1 MIGSIRR
8 PSAQNPRIS
17 KKIRGFQII
26 AESSGGFAKSVRH
39 QWITR
44 PYRSRG
50 HRSDRRRETF
60 LLIPI
65 VYRVNHAGNSGS
77 HCKENRA
84 AERIT
89 KHGADKESEHS
100 VKHHGDKRYDSPE
113 IFHRYN
119 LRILIIRIK
128 KIRKPLSVCRRV
140 FDGICAA
147 RIIRISIRISE
158 ELSVK
163 ASAEIA
169 NRRGIN
175 SHSEYFRRFLFYR
188 AEQYHTEHSAG
199 YDLTDADRNI
209 QIPHGIVKR
218 IKILEHGRNYQRVC
232 DDRRDGRKP
241 WRFFSEQ
248 ICEYRADKRSYASEN
263 NIRKYSAGQYV

>member
-8 PSAQNPRIS
+8 PNAQNPRIS

-100 VKHHGDKRYDSPE
+100 VKHHGDKLYDSPE
-113 IFHRYN
+113 IFQTYS

-128 KIRKPLSVCRRV
+128 KSRKPISGHRPV
-140 FDGICAA
+140 FDITVQYYISAYLSGFRKSYRLKQVRKLRTVAVSIHIPNIFGAFFFIA
-147 RIIRISIRISE
+147 PNSIIPSTPQDMISPMPT
-158 ELSVK
+158 VK
-163 ASAEIA
+163 
-169 NRRGIN
+169 
-175 SHSEYFRRFLFYR
+175 YR
-188 AEQYHTEHSAG
+188 YHTASSSA
-199 YDLTDADRNI
+199 
-209 QIPHGIVKR
+209 
-218 IKILEHGRNYQRVC
+218 
-232 DDRRDGRKP
+232 
-241 WRFFSEQ
+241 
-248 ICEYRADKRSYASEN
+248 
-263 NIRKYSAGQYV
+263 

>member
-89 KHGADKESEHS
+89 KHGNDKESEHS

-113 IFHRYN
+113 IFHSYDHSFPLRCKAQKGMKKPAPQHSIKNCVLKYAWGNRYTTEYVEVSGH
-119 LRILIIRIK
+119 
-128 KIRKPLSVCRRV
+128 SVC
-140 FDGICAA
+140 
-147 RIIRISIRISE
+147 
-158 ELSVK
+158 
-163 ASAEIA
+163 
-169 NRRGIN
+169 
-175 SHSEYFRRFLFYR
+175 
-188 AEQYHTEHSAG
+188 
-199 YDLTDADRNI
+199 
-209 QIPHGIVKR
+209 
-218 IKILEHGRNYQRVC
+218 
-232 DDRRDGRKP
+232 
-241 WRFFSEQ
+241 
-248 ICEYRADKRSYASEN
+248 
-263 NIRKYSAGQYV
+263 

>member
-8 PSAQNPRIS
+8 PRAQNPRIS

-89 KHGADKESEHS
+89 KHGNDKEFVLHKYFGRPVFRHFVKPDHRRVSDSLQHITVYHSYDHSFPLRCKAQKGMKKPAPQHSIKNCVLKYAWGNRYTTEYVEVSGHS
-100 VKHHGDKRYDSPE
+100 V
-113 IFHRYN
+113 
-119 LRILIIRIK
+119 
-128 KIRKPLSVCRRV
+128 C
-140 FDGICAA
+140 
-147 RIIRISIRISE
+147 
-158 ELSVK
+158 
-163 ASAEIA
+163 
-169 NRRGIN
+169 
-175 SHSEYFRRFLFYR
+175 
-188 AEQYHTEHSAG
+188 
-199 YDLTDADRNI
+199 
-209 QIPHGIVKR
+209 
-218 IKILEHGRNYQRVC
+218 
-232 DDRRDGRKP
+232 
-241 WRFFSEQ
+241 
-248 ICEYRADKRSYASEN
+248 
-263 NIRKYSAGQYV
+263 

>member
-26 AESSGGFAKSVRH
+26 AESSGGFAKSVLH

-100 VKHHGDKRYDSPE
+100 VKHHGDKLYDSPE
-113 IFHRYN
+113 IFHRYS

-128 KIRKPLSVCRRV
+128 KSRKRISDHRPV
-140 FDGICAA
+140 FDITVPH
-147 RIIRISIRISE
+147 IRVSIQISE

-163 ASAEIA
+163 ASAEVA
-169 NRRGIN
+169 NRPR
-175 SHSEYFRRFLFYR
+175 YPFTFRISSALSFLSRRTVSYR
-188 AEQYHTEHSAG
+188 A
-199 YDLTDADRNI
+199 LR
-209 QIPHGIVKR
+209 R
-218 IKILEHGRNYQRVC
+218 I
-232 DDRRDGRKP
+232 
-241 WRFFSEQ
+241 
-248 ICEYRADKRSYASEN
+248 
-263 NIRKYSAGQYV
+263 